1 MRVPSSYPS
10 SRGGQHARREMCI
23 YREGEKMNIG
33 KEEERETYQVKERD
47 KKTKGVER
55 REVTLNWESITEA

>member
-1 MRVPSSYPS
+1 MP
-10 SRGGQHARREMCI
+10 AEKCI

-47 KKTKGVER
+47 KKTKGGER

>member
-1 MRVPSSYPS
+1 MPT
-10 SRGGQHARREMCI
+10 EKCI